1 MFLHIVDY
9 CKSPKMIILI
19 LILMQMFLCSLCHG
33 YTASRKG
40 RIWDTVDKLASELP
54 NVVDLLNG
62 RTSIGKMSWADIN
75 SLVKHVIGEVDHIS
89 EDLGEVKDEFQDH
102 AMGFVGATVTLS
114 LFSALALLLLC
125 LLAMKMK
132 KKFGRP
138 RSGTLPTSN
147 LERIRRNLQE
157 FAKIRKM
164 SVGETTAPLH
174 NASNYH
180 NPGYNPYFNPNLPMA
195 NGTSNYAPQQGSQ
208 ASVPQPTNNT
218 PQGKE
223 GDKEVEFLLPP
234 WIQKL
239 EKLKLLYYQHV

>member
-9 CKSPKMIILI
+9 CKIPKMIILI
-19 LILMQMFLCSLCHG
+19 IILMQMFLCSLCHG

-125 LLAMKMK
+125 LLAVKMK
-132 KKFGRP
+132 KKFGKP

-147 LERIRRNLQE
+147 LESIRRNLQE

-195 NGTSNYAPQQGSQ
+195 NGTYAPQQGSQ
-208 ASVPQPTNNT
+208 GSVPQPSNNT
-218 PQGKE
+218 PSRQG
-223 GDKEVEFLLPP
+223 GGSGN
-234 WIQKL
+234 
-239 EKLKLLYYQHV
+239 

>member
-1 MFLHIVDY
+1 
-9 CKSPKMIILI
+9 MIILNI
-19 LILMQMFLCSLCHG
+19 ILMQMFLCSLCHG

-40 RIWDTVDKLASELP
+40 RIWDTVDKLTSELP

-89 EDLGEVKDEFQDH
+89 EDLGEVKDEFQGH

-125 LLAMKMK
+125 LLAVKMK
-132 KKFGRP
+132 KKFGKP

-147 LERIRRNLQE
+147 LESIRRNLQE

-164 SVGETTAPLH
+164 SVGETTAP
-174 NASNYH
+174 
-180 NPGYNPYFNPNLPMA
+180 P
-195 NGTSNYAPQQGSQ
+195 PQCFKL
-208 ASVPQPTNNT
+208 PQPWLQSLFQPKSAHGQWDLCSPAGISSFCTT
-218 PQGKE
+218 T
-223 GDKEVEFLLPP
+223 
-234 WIQKL
+234 
-239 EKLKLLYYQHV
+239 H